1 MPLTIRLNRKLYEE
15 VLSDLRRPHAH
26 AAERV
31 CFLYGCLAAAPESLI
46 LMTRYSPVADECYI
60 HDLNVGAR
68 IDGDAIRAAMQGV
81 VDSGDGVFHTHLHEW
96 PGRPG
101 FSVVDNWE
109 LPKLIPAFQAIGHG
123 QATGL
128 FLLSP
133 DSAIADIWLPGSQ
146 RPQRAGRIAVVGYPL
161 CFLGGET

>member
-1 MPLTIRLNRKLYEE
+1 MPITIRLTRKLYED

-31 CFLYGCLAAAPESLI
+31 GFLYGRIAAAPDPLI
-46 LMTRYSPVADECYI
+46 LMTQYSPVQDEHYI
-60 HDLNVGAR
+60 HDLDVGAR
-68 IDGDAIRAAMQGV
+68 INGDAIRAAMQGA
-81 VDSGDGVFHTHLHEW
+81 VDAGDGVFHTHLHEW

-101 FSVVDNWE
+101 FSLVDNKE
-109 LPKLIPAFQAIGHG
+109 LPKLIPAFQAVGRT

-133 DSAIADIWLPGSQ
+133 DSAIADVWLRGEQHPE
-146 RPQRAGRIAVVGYPL
+146 RARRISIVGYPL
-161 CFLGGET
+161 QFIGGEV

>member
-1 MPLTIRLNRKLYEE
+1 MSITIRLTQKVYEE
-15 VLSDLRRPHAH
+15 VLRDLRRPHAH

-31 CFLYGCLAAAPESLI
+31 GFLYGRVAAGPSPLI
-46 LMTRYSPVADECYI
+46 LMTRYSPVADERYVYYL
-60 HDLNVGAR
+60 DVGAR
-68 IDGDAIRAAMQGV
+68 IDGDAIRAALQGV
-81 VDSGDGVFHTHLHEW
+81 LDSGDGVFHTHLHEW

-101 FSVVDNWE
+101 FSLVDNRE
-109 LPKLIPAFQAIGHG
+109 LPRLIPAFQAVGRG

-133 DSAIADIWLPGSQ
+133 DSAIADVWLPGAQ

-161 CFLGGET
+161 RFIGGET

>member
-1 MPLTIRLNRKLYEE
+1 MSITIRLTRKLYEE
-15 VLSDLRRPHAH
+15 VLSDLHRQHAH

-31 CFLYGCLAAAPESLI
+31 GFLYGRLVAAPNPLI
-46 LMTRYSPVADECYI
+46 LISRYSPVADERYVY
-60 HDLNVGAR
+60 DLDVGAR
-68 IDGDAIRAAMQGV
+68 IDGAAIRAAMQGV

-101 FSVVDNWE
+101 FSVIDNRE
-109 LPKLIPAFQAIGHG
+109 LPKLIPAFQAIGRG

-133 DSAIADIWLPGSQ
+133 DSAIADVWLPGAH
-146 RPQRAGRIAVVGYPL
+146 RPQRAGRIAVVGCPL
-161 CFLGGET
+161 QFIGG

>member
-1 MPLTIRLNRKLYEE
+1 MPVTIRLTRKLYEE

-31 CFLYGCLAAAPESLI
+31 GFLYGRIAAAPEPII
-46 LMTRYSPVADECYI
+46 LMTRYSPVPDERYI
-60 HDLNVGAR
+60 HDLDVGAR

-101 FSVVDNWE
+101 FSVVDNRE
-109 LPKLIPAFQAIGHG
+109 LPKLIPAFQAVGRR

-133 DSAIADIWLPGSQ
+133 DSAIADVWLPGAQ
-146 RPQRAGRIAVVGYPL
+146 RPQHAGRIVVVGYPL
-161 CFLGGET
+161 QFIGG

>member
-1 MPLTIRLNRKLYEE
+1 MQITIRLTRKLYEE
-15 VLSDLRRPHAH
+15 LLNDLRRPHAH

-31 CFLYGCLAAAPESLI
+31 GFLYGRLAVAPNPLI
-46 LMTRYSPVADECYI
+46 LMTRYSSVADERYVY
-60 HDLNVGAR
+60 DLDVGAR

-81 VDSGDGVFHTHLHEW
+81 VDTGDGLFHTHLHEW

-101 FSVVDNWE
+101 FSVVDNRE
-109 LPKLIPAFQAIGHG
+109 LPKLIPAFQAISRG

-133 DSAIADIWLPGSQ
+133 DSAIADVWLPGTQ
-146 RPQRAGRIAVVGYPL
+146 GPQHAGRIAVVGYPL
-161 CFLGGET
+161 QFLGG

>member
-1 MPLTIRLNRKLYEE
+1 MSVTIRLTRKLYEE

-31 CFLYGCLAAAPESLI
+31 GFLYGRLVAAPEPLI
-46 LMTRYSPVADECYI
+46 LMTRYTPVADERYV
-60 HDLNVGAR
+60 HDPDVGAR
-68 IDGDAIRAAMQGV
+68 IDGDAIRGALQGV

-101 FSVVDNWE
+101 FSVVDKSE
-109 LPKLIPAFQAIGHG
+109 LPKLIPAFQAVGRG

-128 FLLSP
+128 FLLSA
-133 DSAIADIWLPGSQ
+133 DSAIADVWLPGAQ

-161 CFLGGET
+161 QFIGG